1 MIRRPSASAEQW
13 RTDTIKFFEQ
23 KMKVSEAKKQ
33 IRANMKK
40 DQYNNSIR
48 CVNVRVV
55 YVDNDNFAW
64 GPRGFYISANGYYAS
79 V

>member
-1 MIRRPSASAEQW
+1 
-13 RTDTIKFFEQ
+13 
-23 KMKVSEAKKQ
+23 MKVSEAKKQ